1 MILSVLI
8 VQIQAQLRDIYFS
21 QNNSTQLTN
30 YSVAL
35 FELRHAS
42 VIQCADLCFCNN
54 CCKELIF
61 NTASHQC
68 IGLHFPDFNSNANLI
83 TIPLYEGNVTYQKGK
98 FQQHYFTNFFI
109 NLEYWLFCTSSHNC
123 ANVFLLLTTPL
134 NNFSSPQKNTLFL
147 FYWNVLFTNLIQEI
161 WTKYEADLTIWF
173 VVHKHDIFINT
184 LRMYKQIGWYKQ
196 LNKTFKSPS
205 CYVAS

>member
-1 MILSVLI
+1 MFSFFVNILMILSVLI

-68 IGLHFPDFNSNANLI
+68 IGLHFPDFNSNVNLI

-109 NLEYWLFCTSSHNC
+109 ILEY
-123 ANVFLLLTTPL
+123 
-134 NNFSSPQKNTLFL
+134 
-147 FYWNVLFTNLIQEI
+147 
-161 WTKYEADLTIWF
+161 
-173 VVHKHDIFINT
+173 
-184 LRMYKQIGWYKQ
+184 
-196 LNKTFKSPS
+196 
-205 CYVAS
+205 